1 MIHGLKLLGFR
12 LVKTITAKQ
21 QANKQQTNKH
31 FQMGTFDDNDVTIM
45 NIEWNF
51 SGF

>member
-31 FQMGTFDDNDVTIM
+31 FQMRTQRTDYILLSKQTHREN
-45 NIEWNF
+45 N
-51 SGF
+51 